1 MTTPATPPAD
11 ATATPSAATTPAPAA
26 GAAPDTTLTGTGAP
40 PVVPPAKASETPP
53 AAPETYSLKLPE
65 GSRLDPSRVESI
77 ASLAKERGL
86 SNEAAQEILTRE
98 HEAVQQYASAQETVL
113 EKEKERWL
121 TDLRADKEIGG
132 DHLNKKVEQASRV
145 VKKFGTPE
153 FNKALNDTGLGNHP
167 ELVRVFARIADAM
180 GEDNLVLP
188 GAAPSGPAS
197 LRDLFYPPKQ

>member
-11 ATATPSAATTPAPAA
+11 APATPPVAPAPAA
-26 GAAPDTTLTGTGAP
+26 APDTSLTGAGAP
-40 PVVPPAKASETPP
+40 TDAPPAKTPETPA
-53 AAPETYSLKLPE
+53 AAPETYSLKLPD
-65 GSRLDPSRVESI
+65 GSRLDPSRVEKI

-98 HEAVQQYASAQETVL
+98 HEAVDQYASAQATVL

-121 TDLRADKEIGG
+121 TDLKADKEIGG
-132 DHLNKKVEQASRV
+132 DNLNKKVEQASRV

-153 FNKALNDTGLGNHP
+153 FSKALNESGLGNHP

-188 GAAPSGPAS
+188 GAAPSGQAS
-197 LRDLFYPPKQ
+197 LRDLFYPSKQ